1 MNADAS
7 VNISTS
13 VSENGQGLQT
23 TMSLLAAE
31 AFGIGLDR
39 VMFSEPATAMIADG
53 GSTVAS
59 RGTLMGGQAIL
70 SAANKIKQ
78 RMADAVRETLKA
90 QSIDDIAWQNGKVFN
105 RHSPE
110 LSLSFQQVC
119 DMTRATGANLSAY
132 GWHVAPNIHWD
143 EEKGCGSPYFTSGV
157 RLPAGRRGGGYA
169 HRQNH
174 RQ

>member
-90 QSIDDIAWQNGKVFN
+90 QSIDRK
-105 RHSPE
+105 S
-110 LSLSFQQVC
+110 
-119 DMTRATGANLSAY
+119 TRLNSS
-132 GWHVAPNIHWD
+132 H
-143 EEKGCGSPYFTSGV
+143 
-157 RLPAGRRGGGYA
+157 
-169 HRQNH
+169 
-174 RQ
+174 